1 MQYLPQIL
9 FLFVFVF
16 AVYFFARNVKRL
28 KRNINLGKSIDRSD
42 QKPERL
48 NKMLRVALGQSKMVT
63 KPIAGTL
70 HVIVYIG
77 FVIINIEVLEII
89 IDGLLGTHRIFAFL
103 GPVYN
108 VLIGSFEV
116 LALLVLI
123 TVILFWIRRN
133 VMNIKRFLSRELK
146 GWPKNDANYILYFEV
161 VLMVLFLTMNAADYQ
176 LQLNGADHY
185 ANEAGI
191 MGAFPISQYLLPLLD
206 GLSISTL
213 IVVER
218 AAWWLHIVGILFFLN
233 YLYYSKHLHIL
244 LAFPNVYYSN
254 LKPKGE
260 FKNLESVT
268 NEVKLMMD
276 PNADPFAEPV
286 EGEDDVPEK
295 FGASDATD
303 LNWFQLLS
311 SYTCTECGRCTS
323 ECPANQTGKLLS
335 PRKIMMDTRD
345 RLEAIGEA
353 LNKDKD
359 HQPENDEKK
368 LLDGYISREELWAC
382 TTCNACVEA
391 CPVGIDPLSI
401 IMDMRQYLVMEES
414 AAPAEL
420 NNAMTN
426 IENNAAPWPYN
437 QQDRLN
443 WANES

>member
-1 MQYLPQIL
+1 MEYLPQLL
-9 FLFVFVF
+9 FIAALAF
-16 AVYFFARNVKRL
+16 AVYFFANNVRKL
-28 KRNINLGKSIDRSD
+28 KRNINLGQEVNRNDR
-42 QKPERL
+42 KKTRL

-70 HVIVYIG
+70 HIIVYVG

-89 IDGLLGTHRIFAFL
+89 IDGVLGTHRVLSFL
-103 GPVYN
+103 GPVYSF
-108 VLIGSFEV
+108 LIGSFEI

-133 VMNIKRFLSRELK
+133 AMNIKRFMSRELK

-161 VLMVLFLTMNAADYQ
+161 VLMVLFLTMNASDLQ
-176 LQLNGADHY
+176 LQRIGHEAY
-185 ANEAGI
+185 VEAG
-191 MGAFPISQYLLPLLD
+191 AYPVSQFIVPLFE
-206 GLSISTL
+206 GMSESAL
-213 IVVER
+213 IALER
-218 AAWWLHIVGILFFLN
+218 GTWWAHILGIFFFLN

-254 LKPKGE
+254 LEEKGK
-260 FKNLESVT
+260 FRNLDSVT
-268 NEVKLMMD
+268 NEVKMMLD
-276 PNADPFAEPV
+276 PNADPFAASE
-286 EGEDDVPEK
+286 EEAEEDMPEK
-295 FGASDATD
+295 FGASDVKD

-311 SYTCTECGRCTS
+311 AYTCTECGRCTS

-345 RLEAIGEA
+345 RLEEVGKNIDANKGEF
-353 LNKDKD
+353 KDDGK
-359 HQPENDEKK
+359 Q
-368 LLDGYISREELWAC
+368 LLDHYIKREELWAC

-401 IMDMRQYLVMEES
+401 IMDMRQYLVMEET
-414 AAPAEL
+414 AAPIEL
-420 NNAMTN
+420 NNAMGN

-443 WANES
+443 WVNE